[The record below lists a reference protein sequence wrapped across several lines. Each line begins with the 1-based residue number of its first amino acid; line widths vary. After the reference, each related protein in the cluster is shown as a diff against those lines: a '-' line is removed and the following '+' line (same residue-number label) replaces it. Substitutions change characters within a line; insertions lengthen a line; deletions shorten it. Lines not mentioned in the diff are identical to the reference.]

1 MPRVSCRWPV
11 EVQGPL
17 GERFFGQTAEVS
29 GGGVGL
35 LVDAVAAV
43 RLAPGGSILG
53 PAAPVVGVVLHPSGG
68 ENAGS
73 DIRLEGRV
81 RHIRRLSQ
89 QQYLIGVHFVDPDS
103 ARWLVQRATAAAQG
117 RPTPLSAAS
126 GARRS

>member
-1 MPRVSCRWPV
+1 MTRVPCRWPV
-11 EVQGPL
+11 EVQGPR
-17 GERFFGQTAEVS
+17 GERFFGQASEIS

-53 PAAPVVGVVLHPSGG
+53 PAAPVVGLVLHPAGAGNS
-68 ENAGS
+68 GS

-89 QQYLIGVHFVDPDS
+89 QQYLIGVNFVDPES
-103 ARWLVQRATAAAQG
+103 ARRLVQRATAAGQG
-117 RPTPLSAAS
+117 RPAPLLAVS